1 MTVHPSLQ
9 NYADAWTHSIEAI
22 AELVQPLVEGEW
34 NRPTPCPGWSVRDI
48 VSHVIGMETEMLG
61 DPRPIH
67 SLPRDLY
74 HVRSDFARYMEV
86 QVDVRRHHTAP
97 EMTSELEYI
106 LIRRARQLRNENR
119 SPEHLIRAPLGAE
132 QSLELAYRMR
142 AFDVWVHEQDLRATL
157 GVPGNVDSAGAHVTR
172 DVLLEA
178 LPKVVAKDAGAPASS
193 AVVLD
198 VSGPVE
204 FLRTVRVDAEGR
216 GSIDGA
222 PSLGPAV
229 TLATDWETFVRLA
242 CGRVR
247 PADVA
252 DRVKTE
258 GDEALAR
265 AILDNF
271 AVTPR

>member
-9 NYADAWTHSIEAI
+9 NHADAWTHSVEAI

-97 EMTSELEYI
+97 EMTSELEYV
-106 LIRRARQLRNENR
+106 LIRRARRLRNENR

-132 QSLELAYRMR
+132 QTLEAAYRER
-142 AFDVWVHEQDLRATL
+142 AFDVWVHEQDLRAAL
-157 GVPGNVDSAGAHVTR
+157 GVPGNLDSPGAQVAR

-178 LPKVVAKDAGAPASS
+178 LPKVVAKDAGAPAPS

-198 VSGPVE
+198 VTGPVE

-229 TLATDWETFVRLA
+229 SLATDWETYVRLA

-247 PADVA
+247 AVDVA
-252 DRVKTE
+252 DRVKVE
-258 GDEALAR
+258 GDERLAR

>member
-34 NRPTPCPGWSVRDI
+34 NRRTPCPGWSVRDV

-97 EMTSELEYI
+97 EMTSELEYV

-119 SPEHLIRAPLGAE
+119 SPDRLIRAPLGAE
-132 QSLELAYRMR
+132 QTLEAAYRER
-142 AFDVWVHEQDLRATL
+142 AFDVWVHEQDLRTAL
-157 GVPGNVDSAGAHVTR
+157 GVPGNLDSPGAHVVR

-178 LPKVVAKDAGAPASS
+178 LPEVVAKDAGAPAPS

-198 VSGPVE
+198 VTGPVE

-229 TLATDWETFVRLA
+229 SLATDWETYVRLA

-247 PADVA
+247 AADAA
-252 DRVKTE
+252 DRIKVE
-258 GDEALAR
+258 GDERLAW

>member
-22 AELVQPLVEGEW
+22 AELLQPLVESEW
-34 NRPTPCPGWSVRDI
+34 NRPTPCVGWSVRDV

-74 HVRSDFARYMEV
+74 HVRSDFSRYMEV

-97 EMTSELEYI
+97 EMTSELEYV

-142 AFDVWVHEQDLRATL
+142 AFDVWVHEQDLRTAL
-157 GVPGNVDSAGAHVTR
+157 GTPGNLDSAGALVTR

-178 LPKVVAKDAGAPASS
+178 LPKAVAKDAGAPASS

-198 VSGPVE
+198 VTGPVE
-204 FLRTVRVDAEGR
+204 FLRTIRVDAEGR
-216 GSIDGA
+216 GSVDGA

-229 TLATDWETFVRLA
+229 SLATDWETFVRLA
-242 CGRVR
+242 CGRAR
-247 PADVA
+247 PTEVA

-258 GDEALAR
+258 GDADLAR